1 MALGQGTSPVTEAPG
16 VDLPLAPAERRRALA
31 PPDRAPKRRP
41 AWWLRFRR
49 DRPLLLMVLPA
60 LLLLI
65 LFNYLPMFGLVTAFQ
80 YYNVYQGF
88 LHSPWVGLR
97 NFNQLFTDPAFWKS
111 LWLTLEL
118 FAVQTVLFFPV
129 PIALAIMLDR
139 LLRKWLRNLLQ
150 AVAAIPHF
158 FNWVLVITLFE
169 QMLGGAGVLDTFLRN
184 HGVNN
189 PFDFMTDSSTFPLLV
204 SAQAIWKEAGFSAII
219 FVAAIA
225 GLNPELYEASA
236 ADGAGRWRQIWHVTL
251 PGIMPLA
258 VLLMILNLGSAL
270 SFGFQQM
277 FLQLG
282 AVGTGAAQVLSVYAY
297 QYGIVQGQ
305 YSYGAAAG
313 MFISVVSVV
322 LLLGTNW
329 LAHRF
334 GQAGFYQSERSRR
347 KMLAR

>member
-1 MALGQGTSPVTEAPG
+1 MALRQRSSRALEAPG
-16 VDLPLAPAERRRALA
+16 LTLSPAPAGGPAIMSSR
-31 PPDRAPKRRP
+31 PPYKKKA
-41 AWWLRFRR
+41 AWRLHFRR

-65 LFNYLPMFGLVTAFQ
+65 LFSYLPMFGLVTVFQ

-88 LHSPWVGLR
+88 LHSPWVGLQ
-97 NFNQLFTDPAFWKS
+97 NFNQLFTDPAFWDS
-111 LWLTLEL
+111 LKTTLEL
-118 FAVQTVLFFPV
+118 FVIQTVLFFPV

-139 LLRKWLRNLLQ
+139 LLRKRLRNLILGI
-150 AVAAIPHF
+150 ASIPHF

-184 HGVNN
+184 QGVSN
-189 PFDFMTDSSTFPLLV
+189 PFNFMTDPATFPLLV
-204 SAQAIWKEAGFSAII
+204 SLQAIWKEAGFSAII

-258 VLLMILNLGSAL
+258 ILLMILNVGSAL

-277 FLQLG
+277 YLQLG

-297 QYGIVQGQ
+297 QYGIAQGQ

-322 LLLGTNW
+322 LLLGANW
-329 LAHRF
+329 FAHRM
-334 GQAGFYQSERSRR
+334 GQPGFYQSEKSRR